1 MANAFL
7 HPRSPESHTDTV
19 TNGDQNG
26 TGTETAPGSAVEVT
40 PPTPD
45 THASAQQSV
54 PVTKDHQAVANG
66 AAPIEGD
73 SALAH

>member
-7 HPRSPESHTDTV
+7 HPRTSESHAGTV

-26 TGTETAPGSAVEVT
+26 TVTEPAVGSTVEVT

-45 THASAQQSV
+45 MHAAAQQSIA
-54 PVTKDHQAVANG
+54 VTKDHQPVVNG
-66 AAPIEGD
+66 AAPIGD
-73 SALAH
+73 ASALAH